1 MSRQGF
7 LIQASVR
14 PRSRGAG
21 PPVLQLYGRLAEGQ
35 TFLVSEDRE
44 APYFFVRT
52 ADAERA
58 GEPLRQAAARL
69 VPTTR
74 QTLAGEPVTRVEL
87 AAPPAAL
94 HGLARRL
101 GEAGI
106 PTYEADLNPVARYLI
121 DRGVRGSLEIHGAAR
136 PGRADEGVELVFAN
150 PEVSPGSVVPQLR
163 VLALRVATG
172 AGGELEAVALHSPQG
187 GELLRRRPPGGPEVD
202 GRTVF
207 ADERALLLALVQ
219 RVRARDPD
227 VLVGW
232 DAVPGELAPLLA
244 AAQRA
249 RVTLALGR
257 GPAAVQLSPGA
268 SRGRGGPPRAVI
280 TGRMVID
287 AAALVQTVAPQVSDE
302 ALEVVARRVLGEPTP
317 AARAAPAGP
326 ASTEVEASF
335 TSAATSGPATG
346 ELGIDL
352 ARGATVGVTTG
363 EVETAA
369 SVAAAAQLLWEA
381 RAVYELTAKLQLIEL
396 TAQRSRLCGLP
407 LDRIHASVAAF
418 DYLYLLELGRRGFV
432 APTFA
437 RPSEPG
443 EPVVGGHIIAPLPGV
458 YRGVVVLDFRS
469 LYPSLIRTFQIDP
482 LGLLP
487 PDAAVPAEQTIV
499 APTGARFRRQL
510 GVLTVILDQIFPLRA
525 AAKAEGDAAAS
536 QAIKLLMNSLY
547 GVLGSPGCRFHRPE
561 LANAV
566 TSFGRELLKWSRARV
581 ESYGYRVV
589 YGDTDSLFIESGSAD
604 DSPAAASAL
613 RALGEELAAR
623 LTRDLGEHIRLTW
636 GVESRLTL
644 QLQTVY
650 LRLLLTR
657 LRHGGAR
664 AAGGDLQRD
673 GVATTLGAAKRY
685 AGLCAEGPRGDRRR
699 VVFVG
704 MEAVR
709 RDATDLCK
717 EAQRAVHELLFAD
730 RPAAELINYLHRL
743 VSDLRRGHH
752 DAQLVYRKTLRKDPA
767 SYRHGQ
773 PAHAAVA
780 RRLAL
785 PVGRLVRYVM
795 TTAGPQPA
803 AARTAPLDYEHYL
816 EKQLRPATEPV
827 LTLYGLDFAQ
837 LVGKDRQLKLF

>member
-35 TFLVSEDRE
+35 SFLVTQDRE
-44 APYFFVRT
+44 APYFFIRT

-87 AAPPAAL
+87 AAPLAAL
-94 HGLARRL
+94 PALARRL
-101 GEAGI
+101 GEAGVA
-106 PTYEADLNPVARYLI
+106 TYEADLNPVARYLI

-136 PGRADEGVELVFAN
+136 PGRADEGVELVFEN
-150 PEVSPGSVVPQLR
+150 PEVSPGSVVPRLS

-172 AGGELEAVALHSPQG
+172 AGGELAAVALHGPQG
-187 GELLRRRPPGGPEVD
+187 GELLRRGPPSGPEAD

-207 ADERALLLALVQ
+207 ADERGLLVALVQ

-232 DAVPGELAPLLA
+232 DVVPGELAPLLA

-257 GPAAVQLSPGA
+257 GPAAVRLSAGA
-268 SRGRGGPPRAVI
+268 SRGRGGPPRAVVS
-280 TGRMVID
+280 GRMVID
-287 AAALVQTVAPQVSDE
+287 AAALVHTVAPQVSDE
-302 ALEVVARRVLGEPTP
+302 ALEVVARRVLGEP
-317 AARAAPAGP
+317 AP
-326 ASTEVEASF
+326 
-335 TSAATSGPATG
+335 
-346 ELGIDL
+346 L
-352 ARGATVGVTTG
+352 A
-363 EVETAA
+363 AA
-369 SVAAAAQLLWEA
+369 SDGAVVGDGAGAALQLLGEA
-381 RAVYELTAKLQLIEL
+381 RAVYELTARLQLIEL

-432 APTFA
+432 APTFT

-443 EPVVGGHIIAPLPGV
+443 EAVVGGLIIAPLPGV

-482 LGLLP
+482 LGLVP
-487 PDAAVPAEQTIV
+487 AAAAVPDEQTIV

-566 TSFGRELLKWSRARV
+566 TSFGRELLRWSRARV

-604 DSPAAASAL
+604 DSPAGVAAL

-623 LTRDLGEHIRLTW
+623 LTGDLGEHIRLTW
-636 GVESRLTL
+636 GVESRLGL

-673 GVATTLGAAKRY
+673 GVAGTPGAAKRY
-685 AGLCAEGPRGDRRR
+685 AGLCAEGPRGERRR

-717 EAQRAVHELLFAD
+717 EAQRAVHELLFAE

-743 VSDLRRGHH
+743 VSDLRRGLY
-752 DAQLVYRKTLRKDPA
+752 DGQLIYRKTLRRDPA
-767 SYRHGQ
+767 SYRHGL
-773 PAHAAVA
+773 PAHVALA
-780 RRLAL
+780 RRLGL

-816 EKQLRPATEPV
+816 DKQLRPATEPV
-827 LTLYGLDFAQ
+827 LALYGLDFAQ

>member
-14 PRSRGAG
+14 PRSRAAG

-35 TFLVSEDRE
+35 TFLVCEDRE
-44 APYFFVRT
+44 SPYFFIRT

-58 GEPLRQAAARL
+58 GALLRQAGAAL
-69 VPTTR
+69 APTTR
-74 QTLAGEPVTRVEL
+74 QTLQGEAVTRVEL
-87 AAPPAAL
+87 AVPAAL
-94 HGLARRL
+94 QALSRHL
-101 GEAGI
+101 GEAGVA
-106 PTYEADLNPVARYLI
+106 TYEADLNPVARYLI
-121 DRGVRGSLEIHGAAR
+121 DRGVRGSLEIHGPAR
-136 PGRADEGVELVFAN
+136 PGRPEEGAELVFHN
-150 PEVSPGSVVPQLR
+150 PEVSPGSGIPRLV

-172 AGGELEAVALHSPQG
+172 ADGALQAVALHGAAG
-187 GELLRRRPPGGPEVD
+187 GELLQRRAPADPAADPAS
-202 GRTVF
+202 F
-207 ADERALLLALVQ
+207 ADERALLLALVR
-219 RVRARDPD
+219 RVRACDPD

-232 DAVPGELAPLLA
+232 EVVAGELAPLLL

-249 RVTLALGR
+249 RVPLSLGR
-257 GPAAVQLSPGA
+257 RPGTIQLSPGA
-268 SRGRGGPPRAVI
+268 ARGRGGPPRAVVS
-280 TGRMVID
+280 GRMVID
-287 AAALVQTVAPQVSDE
+287 AAALVQTVAPQASDE
-302 ALEVVARRVLGEPTP
+302 ALEVVARRILSE
-317 AARAAPAGP
+317 RA
-326 ASTEVEASF
+326 
-335 TSAATSGPATG
+335 
-346 ELGIDL
+346 L
-352 ARGATVGVTTG
+352 
-363 EVETAA
+363 
-369 SVAAAAQLLWEA
+369 AAAAPPASGGAASLLAEA

-432 APTFA
+432 APTFQ
-437 RPSEPG
+437 RPREPG
-443 EPVVGGHIIAPLPGV
+443 EAVVGGHIIAPLPGV

-487 PDAAVPAEQTIV
+487 AEAAVPAEQTIV
-499 APTGARFRRQL
+499 APTGVRFRRQL

-581 ESYGYRVV
+581 ESYGHRVV
-589 YGDTDSLFIESGSAD
+589 YGDTDSLFIESGCSG
-604 DSPAAASAL
+604 DSPAAVAEL
-613 RALGEELAAR
+613 RAMGEELAAR
-623 LTRDLGEHIRLTW
+623 LTRDLGDHIRRTW

-657 LRHGGAR
+657 LRRAGRR

-673 GVATTLGAAKRY
+673 GVASALGAAKRY
-685 AGLCAEGPRGDRRR
+685 AGLCPEGPRGERRR

-743 VSDLRRGHH
+743 ISDLRRGHY
-752 DAQLVYRKTLRKDPA
+752 DGQLVYRKTLRRDPD
-767 SYRHGQ
+767 SYHHGL
-773 PAHAAVA
+773 PPHVAVA
-780 RRLAL
+780 RRLGL

-795 TTAGPQPA
+795 TTAGPEPA
-803 AARTAPLDYEHYL
+803 AARTHPLDYDHYL
-816 EKQLRPATEPV
+816 DKQLRPATEPV
-827 LTLYGLDFAQ
+827 LALYGLDFAQ
-837 LVGKDRQLKLF
+837 LDGRDRQLKLF

>member
-14 PRSRGAG
+14 ARSRGAG

-35 TFLVSEDRE
+35 TFLVREDRE
-44 APYFFVRT
+44 APYFFIRT

-58 GEPLRQAAARL
+58 GAPLRQAAARL

-94 HGLARRL
+94 PGLARRL
-101 GEAGI
+101 GEVGV

-121 DRGVRGSLEIHGAAR
+121 DRGVRGSIEIHGSAR

-150 PEVSPGSVVPQLR
+150 PEVSPGSVVPRLS
-163 VLALRVATG
+163 VLALRVATS
-172 AGGELEAVALHSPQG
+172 AGGELEAVALHGPQG
-187 GELLRRRPPGGPEVD
+187 GELLLRRPPGGPDAD
-202 GRTVF
+202 GRTIF
-207 ADERALLLALVQ
+207 ADERALLVALVQ

-257 GPAAVQLSPGA
+257 GPAAVQLSAGA

-280 TGRMVID
+280 SGRMVID

-302 ALEVVARRVLGEPTP
+302 ALEAVARRVLGEPTP
-317 AARAAPAGP
+317 TPRP
-326 ASTEVEASF
+326 
-335 TSAATSGPATG
+335 
-346 ELGIDL
+346 
-352 ARGATVGVTTG
+352 
-363 EVETAA
+363 ETAA
-369 SVAAAAQLLWEA
+369 SGELGANPVTPAASAAAQLLWEA

-432 APTFA
+432 APTFT

-487 PDAAVPAEQTIV
+487 AEAAVPAEQTIV
-499 APTGARFRRQL
+499 APTGVRFRRQL

-566 TSFGRELLKWSRARV
+566 TSFGRELLKWSRARI

-589 YGDTDSLFIESGSAD
+589 YGDTDSLFIESGSTD
-604 DSPAAASAL
+604 DSPAAVVAL

-623 LTRDLGEHIRLTW
+623 LTHDLGAHIRCTW

-673 GVATTLGAAKRY
+673 GVASALGAAKRY
-685 AGLCAEGPRGDRRR
+685 AGLCADGPRGDRRR

-743 VSDLRRGHH
+743 VSDLRRGHY

-767 SYRHGQ
+767 SYRHGL

-816 EKQLRPATEPV
+816 DKQLRPATEPV
-827 LTLYGLDFAQ
+827 LALYGLDFAQ

>member
-35 TFLVSEDRE
+35 TFLISEDRE

-52 ADAERA
+52 ADTERA
-58 GEPLRQAAARL
+58 GEPLHKAAARL

-87 AAPPAAL
+87 TAPPAAL
-94 HGLARRL
+94 PALCRRL
-101 GEAGI
+101 AEAGV

-121 DRGVRGSLEIHGAAR
+121 DRGVRGSLEIHGSAR
-136 PGRADEGVELVFAN
+136 PGRKGEGVELVFEN
-150 PEVSPGSVVPQLR
+150 PEVSPGSVVPRLSA
-163 VLALRVATG
+163 LALRVATS
-172 AGGELEAVALHSPQG
+172 AGGELEAVALHGPQG
-187 GELLRRRPPGGPEVD
+187 GELLRRGSPGGPEAD
-202 GRTVF
+202 GKTVF
-207 ADERALLLALVQ
+207 ADERALLVALVQ
-219 RVRARDPD
+219 RVRARDPE
-227 VLVGW
+227 VIVGW
-232 DAVPGELAPLLA
+232 DVVPGELAPLLV

-249 RVTLALGR
+249 RVPLALGR
-257 GPAAVQLSPGA
+257 GPAAVQLSAGA
-268 SRGRGGPPRAVI
+268 SRARGGPPRAVV
-280 TGRMVID
+280 TGRMVLD
-287 AAALVQTVAPQVSDE
+287 AAALVHTVVPQVSDE
-302 ALEVVARRVLGEPTP
+302 ALEVVARRVLGDAPPAPLAALGTDVASATAAGIATAALQTGRASAATAGGATAALGAGPATP
-317 AARAAPAGP
+317 AA
-326 ASTEVEASF
+326 ST
-335 TSAATSGPATG
+335 
-346 ELGIDL
+346 
-352 ARGATVGVTTG
+352 
-363 EVETAA
+363 
-369 SVAAAAQLLWEA
+369 AAAAQLLWEA

-432 APTFA
+432 APTFT

-487 PDAAVPAEQTIV
+487 AAAAVPEEQTIV

-604 DSPAAASAL
+604 DSPAAVAAL
-613 RALGEELAAR
+613 RALGEELATR
-623 LTRDLGEHIRLTW
+623 LTGDLGEHIRLTW

-664 AAGGDLQRD
+664 VAGGDLQRD
-673 GVATTLGAAKRY
+673 GVASTLGAAKRY
-685 AGLCAEGPRGDRRR
+685 AGLCAEGPRGERRR

-743 VSDLRRGHH
+743 VSDLRRGLH

-767 SYRHGQ
+767 SYRHGL

-803 AARTAPLDYEHYL
+803 ADQTAPLDYEHYL
-816 EKQLRPATEPV
+816 DKQLRPATEPV
-827 LTLYGLDFAQ
+827 LALYGLDFAQ